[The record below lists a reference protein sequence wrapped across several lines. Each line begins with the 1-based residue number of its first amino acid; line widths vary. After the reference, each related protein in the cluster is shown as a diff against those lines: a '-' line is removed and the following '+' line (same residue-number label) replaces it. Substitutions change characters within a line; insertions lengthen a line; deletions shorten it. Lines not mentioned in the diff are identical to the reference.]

1 MSESTVAPTCS
12 LEGMIL
18 HTCSDCG
25 YEYASDFVAPTGH
38 TLSKETIPP
47 TCTDQGYDRM
57 SCNCGYSFTTNYI
70 SPIGHALSVEQT
82 APTCDTEGY
91 KTASCSL
98 CDYSYTFDKVAPLG
112 HDLTIVET
120 KAACNTEGFK
130 TAACNACDYRYT
142 FDIVEP
148 LGHDFTTE
156 TLHVS
161 AKNQTGNTKYTCHC
175 GFSYVG
181 DYRFY
186 SDIFKGAYSGSTE
199 VLAKGIDVSYHN
211 HNYAADNSPVPL
223 DWTAIK
229 AAGYNFAILRAG
241 YINKQDAVFELNYKD
256 ARAAGLHL
264 GAYFYS
270 YADCVEEAK
279 EEALFCLSLLEGKQ
293 FEYPIFFDIEDSR
306 LETLSKEV
314 LTDICV
320 EFISTLQENGYY
332 AALYTNNNWL
342 TTLLQTDKVTTLFDI
357 WYARYPSLS
366 EGFNES
372 QWNEER
378 YGKQMTMWQ
387 FSKTGRIEGLNFT
400 NGKPIDFDLNYVYKD
415 YPTLIK
421 SLGFNGF

>member
-82 APTCDTEGY
+82 APACDTEGF

-112 HDLTIVET
+112 HDLTVVET

-130 TAACNACDYRYT
+130 TAVCNACEYRYT
-142 FDIVEP
+142 FDIVKP

-161 AKNQTGNTKYTCHC
+161 AKNQTGSTKYTCHC

-186 SDIFKGAYSGSTE
+186 SDIFKGAYSGNSQS
-199 VLAKGIDVSYHN
+199 LAKGIDTYYGKHSQTK
-211 HNYAADNSPVPL
+211 DGSL
-223 DWTAIK
+223 DWAKIK
-229 AAGYNFAILRAG
+229 AAGMDFAIIRAG
-241 YINKQDAVFELNYKD
+241 YIGVKD
-256 ARAAGLHL
+256 TTFDSDYTNARAAGLML

-270 YADCVEEAK
+270 YADNTEEAK

-293 FEYPIFFDIEDSR
+293 FEYPIFFDLEAQR
-306 LETLSKEV
+306 LEGLGKDV

-332 AALYTNNNWL
+332 AALYTNNKWL
-342 TTLLQTDKVTTLFDI
+342 TTLLHTSKVTTLFDI
-357 WYARYPSLS
+357 WYARYPYIDKVYS
-366 EGFNES
+366 EAE
-372 QWNEER
+372 WDLEK
-378 YGKQMTMWQ
+378 YGEHMCMWQ
-387 FSKTGRIEGLNFT
+387 FTETGT
-400 NGKPIDFDLNYVYKD
+400 IDGIVDTKGESVMFDMNYCYKD